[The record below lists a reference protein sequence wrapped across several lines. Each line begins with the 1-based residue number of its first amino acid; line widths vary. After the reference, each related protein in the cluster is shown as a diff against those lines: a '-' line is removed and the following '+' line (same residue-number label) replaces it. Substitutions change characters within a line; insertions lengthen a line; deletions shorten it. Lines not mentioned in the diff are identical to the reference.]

1 MPLLEGLRESY
12 RHADER
18 VAAFCD
24 KHNKAIVYGEAAIGA
39 GAVALGAFTGN
50 VAATTGGASTYYGLS
65 VVDWAFIAL
74 GGIALMGGL
83 IMREFRVLLIGAL
96 MVGLGGVAFYLGV

>member
-1 MPLLEGLRESY
+1 MPLLAGLRESY

-39 GAVALGAFTGN
+39 GAVALGAMTGT
-50 VAATTGGASTYYGLS
+50 VAAAGEGTTYYGLT

-83 IMREFRVLLIGAL
+83 IMREFRVLLIGAV